1 MCNLRSRDGRP
12 RLRHWLASAALLPA
26 ALLTAVALAAGGAA
40 LPQPDPITGQLLV
53 AAPSMGDPRFYHT
66 VILMVRHD
74 SKGALGIVINR
85 PIGMRPLAD
94 ILEAIGDKEPGI
106 SGEVR
111 VFAGGPVQPE
121 LGFIIHSTDYRR
133 PRTLAIDKSVAM
145 TSNRQ
150 ILIDIA
156 HHKGPKQSIVAFGY
170 AGWGPGQLDGEIEH
184 HDWYTT
190 PEDPKLVFE
199 VDRAG
204 LWEEA
209 KARRTREL

>member
-1 MCNLRSRDGRP
+1 MSSLRAKGGRP
-12 RLRHWLASAALLPA
+12 ALRHYLAYAAFLPA
-26 ALLTAVALAAGGAA
+26 ALLGAA
-40 LPQPDPITGQLLV
+40 ALLSGAAPPQPDPLTGQLLV
-53 AAPSMGDPRFYHT
+53 ATPSMQDPRFYHA

-74 SKGALGIVINR
+74 QKGALGIVINR
-85 PIGMRPLAD
+85 PIGMRPLAE
-94 ILEAIGDKEPGI
+94 ILKATGDKALGI
-106 SGEVR
+106 EGKVR

-133 PRTLAIDKSVAM
+133 PQTLAIDKHVAM

-150 ILIDIA
+150 VLVDIA
-156 HHKGPKQSIVAFGY
+156 HDKGPKQSLIAFGY
-170 AGWGPGQLDGEIEH
+170 AGWGPGQLDGELAH

-199 VDRAG
+199 TDRAS
-204 LWEEA
+204 LWEDA